1 MTVTEFGS
9 ARTSSRRVLLSGGD
23 YCVSIVSDAG
33 IGGISKGDVRREI
46 EAAQRLRFNVFNSEV
61 GYSDSIGDAASGL
74 DADTFDDF
82 CDHLLVHHLPTGQLV
97 GCARVL
103 PPPRAIAAGGWYS
116 ATEFDLDEL
125 SPIRGE
131 TVEMGRAVVDANHRS
146 GSVTAMLWAALL
158 GYLEE
163 GGYRYLMGCVS
174 VPLESPIGRGR
185 ELRGIR
191 DLARDKHRADWQ
203 VFPFRPVEVD
213 GLSLDQLE
221 PPTTNRLPALLR
233 GYVRLGARVCGEPA
247 FDEIFDVGDFLTVL
261 DRHRGDQR
269 YTERLRGAM
278 TRLGTN

>member
-1 MTVTEFGS
+1 MTVMDFGNS
-9 ARTSSRRVLLSGGD
+9 VTAARRVLLSGGD
-23 YCVSIVSDAG
+23 YAVSITED
-33 IGGISKGDVRREI
+33 GGQVD
-46 EAAQRLRFNVFNSEV
+46 AAQRLRYEVFNNEP
-61 GYSDSIGDAASGL
+61 GYSDSIGDAASGR
-74 DADTFDDF
+74 DADEFDAF
-82 CDHLLVHHLPTGQLV
+82 CEHLLVHHLPTGALV

-116 ATEFDLDEL
+116 AGEFDLDEL
-125 SPIRGE
+125 TEIRGE
-131 TVEMGRAVVDANHRS
+131 TVEMGRAVVDLGHRS

-174 VPLESPIGRGR
+174 VPLESSIGRGR

-191 DLARDKHRADWQ
+191 DLARDKHRAQWQ
-203 VFPFRPVEVD
+203 VFPYRQVLVD
-213 GLSLDQLE
+213 GRPLDDLE
-221 PPTTNRLPALLR
+221 PAETNRLPALLR

-247 FDEIFDVGDFLTVL
+247 FDEVFDVGDFLTVL

-278 TRLGTN
+278 NRLGHREQ